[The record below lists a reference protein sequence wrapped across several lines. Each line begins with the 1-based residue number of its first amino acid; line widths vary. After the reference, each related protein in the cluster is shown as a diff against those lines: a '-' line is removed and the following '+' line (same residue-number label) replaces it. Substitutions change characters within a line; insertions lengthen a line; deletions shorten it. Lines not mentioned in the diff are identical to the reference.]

1 MRSSNHFQII
11 HNIAF
16 APPPPP
22 PHFLFNIVVSTLKK
36 SETIGILC
44 GGWGEGNKVY
54 HGSCAVVL
62 RHTSFAVVK
71 SLTRAYAK
79 VKKKYVPI
87 ILLVNK

>member
-1 MRSSNHFQII
+1 MR
-11 HNIAF
+11 
-16 APPPPP
+16 
-22 PHFLFNIVVSTLKK
+22 
-36 SETIGILC
+36 
-44 GGWGEGNKVY
+44 GWGEGNKVY